1 MTDLIRGTGHMAR
14 GLTIAAIAIAVLML
28 VLFGLDLAIGIPF
41 GTQSPLIDICFL
53 ICGLGLGLL
62 GVTTWRELD

>member
-1 MTDLIRGTGHMAR
+1 MAR

-41 GTQSPLIDICFL
+41 SKASMLMDICFL

-62 GVTTWRELD
+62 GISVWRELD